1 MVPILDKLNEKKRQA
16 TAPLLISWLSPIM
29 RTGRGSTVKHL
40 KVLISRANFIPEI
53 DSICCGSF
61 PDGGPTKSSLY
72 WKLGKAVWGIGEVS
86 REVKQVGSW

>member
-1 MVPILDKLNEKKRQA
+1 MAALSVEHLKVLMVE
-16 TAPLLISWLSPIM
+16 
-29 RTGRGSTVKHL
+29 HL